1 MSTVL
6 TQLPAI
12 GAAFQGGY
20 FAGVIC
26 DTDMRHAVIVAP
38 KASGESSGVWTP
50 SYADTKGA
58 RSFSYGLA
66 NTDAMAEAGS
76 ELAKWAR
83 SQRIGDLADWYIPAR
98 DELEL
103 LYRNLKP
110 TTAKSYPRCGDNPS
124 SVPVGYPYD
133 EDMHVQTSAEAFRH
147 GGAEAL
153 ADVWYWSSTQFSRDG
168 AWTQNFYFGGQ
179 YYNCKSDEARCRLV
193 RRFTIE

>member
-1 MSTVL
+1 MSTV

-26 DTDMRHAVIVAP
+26 DTDMRHAIIVAP
-38 KASGESSGVWTP
+38 KASGESSGIWMPGYV
-50 SYADTKGA
+50 DVKGA

-76 ELAKWAR
+76 ELARWAR
-83 SQRIGDLADWYIPAR
+83 AQRIGDLADWYIPAR

-110 TTAKSYPRCGDNPS
+110 TTAKSFPRCGDNPS

-133 EDMHVQTSAEAFRH
+133 EDKHVQTSAEAFRH

-153 ADVWYWSSTQFSRDG
+153 ADVWYWSSTQFSRDS
-168 AWTQNFYFGGQ
+168 AWGQ
-179 YYNCKSDEARCRLV
+179 YFYDGSQGSNDKSYEAPCRLV